1 MASKLKKTVF
11 TILPIAFGIFII
23 WYFVKELT
31 PQDKEDIINSFKT
44 ANYWWVAL
52 SLFCGILSHLSR
64 AYRWKYMLEPLGYA
78 PKMLNLIMAVLVTYI
93 VNLAIP
99 RAGEFARATTLT
111 KYEKVP
117 FEKALGSIVSER
129 VADAVM
135 LLSIVGLAF
144 LLQGNLIK
152 SYLFKEG
159 ENPYQSIIMLLIFGV
174 LFVIGYLFIR
184 KSKHPIAA
192 KIRNFFIGLF
202 DGIKS
207 ILTMKKKGA
216 FIFHT
221 VFIWLMYVLMFYVA
235 TFALPETT
243 NLAFG
248 AIIVGF
254 VVGGISMAVSNGGL
268 GVYPVAVASALILYN
283 IDDNPARAFGWIM
296 WTAQTM
302 MILIFGGLSFLFL
315 PLYNKEAE

>member
-1 MASKLKKTVF
+1 
-11 TILPIAFGIFII
+11 
-23 WYFVKELT
+23 
-31 PQDKEDIINSFKT
+31 
-44 ANYWWVAL
+44 
-52 SLFCGILSHLSR
+52 
-64 AYRWKYMLEPLGYA
+64 
-78 PKMLNLIMAVLVTYI
+78 
-93 VNLAIP
+93 
-99 RAGEFARATTLT
+99 
-111 KYEKVP
+111 
-117 FEKALGSIVSER
+117 
-129 VADAVM
+129 
-135 LLSIVGLAF
+135 
-144 LLQGNLIK
+144 
-152 SYLFKEG
+152 
-159 ENPYQSIIMLLIFGV
+159 
-174 LFVIGYLFIR
+174 
-184 KSKHPIAA
+184 
-192 KIRNFFIGLF
+192 
-202 DGIKS
+202 
-207 ILTMKKKGA
+207 MKKKGA